1 MLIAPMLVMLSAYA
15 ATPSQPLLAGAAMRV
30 VTPERPAYL
39 AGLRSPRLSDGVH
52 DDLYAR
58 AVAMSQGDETVILV
72 GIDVIGYARERV
84 AGVKAELDGRGVPAD
99 GLIVCATHQHSGPD
113 TIGIWGPSEVETGVD
128 EEYMAFLAA
137 QIVDAAAEAYANRR
151 AARVSVGARTI
162 PDGVARNARVPEYDD
177 ELRVLHFVDVDGDT
191 ISTLVN
197 FTAHPETLWSDSTQ
211 ITADYPQHVY
221 RLVEEAFG
229 GVTVFINGALGGMV
243 TVASEE
249 NTFAECE
256 RIGAAVAETAIRA
269 TNDASV
275 LEDPV
280 LRHGRRVFTTPMDNA
295 QFRAAVEAGVIPV
308 GPNAD
313 TVETE
318 VSLIRLSDVAIATV
332 PGELL
337 PAPGFAL
344 RDAMRERLGAAS
356 PFILGLAND
365 ELGYILAAEQFDL
378 PLYEYEASMS
388 VGRDIGPAVVE
399 NLIELMSL
407 DR

>member
-1 MLIAPMLVMLSAYA
+1 M
-15 ATPSQPLLAGAAMRV
+15 
-30 VTPERPAYL
+30 
-39 AGLRSPRLSDGVH
+39 
-52 DDLYAR
+52 
-58 AVAMSQGDETVILV
+58 
-72 GIDVIGYARERV
+72 
-84 AGVKAELDGRGVPAD
+84 
-99 GLIVCATHQHSGPD
+99 
-113 TIGIWGPSEVETGVD
+113 
-128 EEYMAFLAA
+128 
-137 QIVDAAAEAYANRR
+137 
-151 AARVSVGARTI
+151 GARTI

-177 ELRVLHFVDVDGDT
+177 ELRVLHFVDTDGET

-197 FTAHPETLWSDSTQ
+197 FAAHPETLWSDSTK

-221 RLVEEAFG
+221 RLVERAFG

-256 RIGAAVAETAIRA
+256 RIGTAVAETAIRA
-269 TNDASV
+269 TKDAIV
-275 LEDPV
+275 VANPV
-280 LRHGRRVFTTPMDNA
+280 LRHDRRVFSAPMANA
-295 QFRAAVEAGVIPV
+295 QFRAAVEAGIIPV

-318 VSLIRLSDVAIATV
+318 VSLIRIGDVAIATV

-365 ELGYILAAEQFDL
+365 ELGYILSEEQFEL

-388 VGRDIGPAVVE
+388 VGRDIGPAVVA
-399 NLIELMSL
+399 NLIELMSTT
-407 DR
+407 R